1 VEPLPS
7 FKYHPDPVATGVV
20 EASETPCLGCN
31 RIRGWIYTGPVDS
44 EKFHHLSGSLCPWCI
59 ADGTAAARFGAV
71 LNDAGAMDGVSLEVR
86 WEIESRTP
94 GFIGWQ
100 QEQWLSCCG
109 DGAAFLG
116 LAGAKELRDQFPE
129 AIVAVKN
136 HLEQAYDFSGS
147 DLEEFF
153 AGLKKDDQ
161 PTAYVFRCLHCRKY
175 LAYVDLT

>member
-1 VEPLPS
+1 MEPLPS

-20 EASETPCLGCN
+20 EASESPCLGCN
-31 RIRGWIYTGPVDS
+31 RIRGSIYTGSVDS
-44 EKFHHLSGSLCPWCI
+44 EKFHNLSGCLCPWCI
-59 ADGTAAARFGAV
+59 ADGNAAARFGAV
-71 LNDAGAMDGVSLEVR
+71 FNDAGTMEDVSPEVR

-100 QEQWLSCCG
+100 QEQWLACCG
-109 DGAAFLG
+109 DAAAFLG

-129 AIVAVKN
+129 AIGAVKE
-136 HLEQAYDFSGS
+136 HLEEDYELEGT

-153 AGLKKDDQ
+153 HALKKDDQ

-175 LAYVDLT
+175 LAYVDQT

>member
-1 VEPLPS
+1 MEPLPT

-20 EASETPCLGCN
+20 EASESPCLGCN
-31 RIRGWIYTGPVDS
+31 RIRGHIYTGPVDS

-71 LNDAGAMDGVSLEVR
+71 FNDAGTMEEVSPEVR

-100 QEQWLSCCG
+100 QEQWLACCG
-109 DGAAFLG
+109 DAAAFLG

-129 AIVAVKN
+129 AIRAVKE
-136 HLEQAYDFSGS
+136 HLEEDYELEGA

-153 AGLKKDDQ
+153 HALKKDDQ

-175 LAYVDLT
+175 LAYVDQT